1 MGKDVLRHV
10 VHDRMNKQF
19 AEAVGVHERTVKVH
33 RTATKLGGRSFAE
46 LTTPARHEGVSEE
59 FRQPCP

>member
-19 AEAVGVHERTVKVH
+19 AEAVGVHERTVKMR
-33 RTATKLGGRSFAE
+33 RTDTWLCRRAPRL
-46 LTTPARHEGVSEE
+46 ARHEGVSEE
-59 FRQPCP
+59 LQ